1 LADRR
6 LLGELLVEAGLV
18 RQCDVESALEEQ
30 RIRGG
35 RLCYHLMRLGKVT
48 PAALFLFLQDHFGM
62 ISPDLLEIL
71 LTSPAVDLI
80 PARLAHFYQMIP
92 LRREGDRLLLAL
104 ANVDEPNLI
113 PAVEELTGL
122 KVEPVICPPSL
133 IRDSLA
139 RFFQT
144 EEEAGVIRDVAE
156 ENVLVLSDPARGI
169 SPEAPEALSD
179 GTSGVVWLRALIG
192 EAVRRRCREVLLE
205 PLEEES
211 RVAFR
216 RGEGEESSRG
226 ISRQV
231 HVGVSMALEDL
242 AKMASRGRTVPREGR
257 FRVGLGERHLVAL
270 ITWLPGI
277 HGDAYHLRLAEERI
291 QKEGL
296 EEMLEDYPEVRN
308 ALEAAVA
315 GRKGLLLVAAP
326 EGHHREKIVS
336 AVVQWIRWEA
346 GRAASLAPPGS
357 HPPPGPDL
365 RVAQDSGAPPLSEVI
380 AAVDQ
385 DGSDLLAVLR
395 IQSVEEVTAILKA
408 ARNRLAVAGV
418 RRQDALDAFRWLVQS
433 GLLPK
438 IRAGNLCGILG
449 TRAVERICQ
458 HCRRRYDLF
467 EEFPNLIPSPSDGG
481 LYFANTGCRAC
492 RGAGVLDLEAAFEF
506 LPGNP
511 ALAERIAASSAPET
525 IRKEYARSGVKS
537 LYSSLLA
544 RASAGEVDVR
554 EPLRLLLHE
563 GRGCG

>member
-1 LADRR
+1 MADRR

-18 RQCDVESALEEQ
+18 RRDDVESALEEQ

-35 RLCYHLMRLGKVT
+35 RLCYHLMRMGKVT
-48 PAALFLFLQDHFGM
+48 PAALFVFLQEHFGM
-62 ISPDLLEIL
+62 IAPDLLEVL
-71 LTSPAVDLI
+71 LTCPAADLI
-80 PARLAHFYQMIP
+80 PARLAHFYGMVP

-104 ANVDEPNLI
+104 SSVDKPNLI

-122 KVEPVICPPSL
+122 KVEPVICPPGL
-133 IRDSLA
+133 IRESLA

-144 EEEAGVIRDVAE
+144 EDEAGVIRDVAE
-156 ENVLVLSDPARGI
+156 DNVLVLSDPARGI
-169 SPEAPEALSD
+169 APEAPGALAD
-179 GTSGVVWLRALIG
+179 GATGVAWLRALI
-192 EAVRRRCREVLLE
+192 ADAIHRRCREILVE

-211 RVAFR
+211 RVVFR

-242 AKMASRGRTVPREGR
+242 AKLASRGRAVPREGR

-277 HGDAYHLRLAEERI
+277 HGDAYHVRLAEERI

-315 GRKGLLLVAAP
+315 GGRGLLLVAAP
-326 EGHHREKIVS
+326 EGHYRETIV
-336 AVVQWIRWEA
+336 AAAVQWIRWEA
-346 GRAASLAPPGS
+346 GQTVSSASSGPHPARGTGLQGGQGS
-357 HPPPGPDL
+357 D
-365 RVAQDSGAPPLSEVI
+365 APPLSEVI
-380 AAVDQ
+380 SAVDP
-385 DGSDLLAVLR
+385 DGTDILAVLR
-395 IQSVEEVTAILKA
+395 VESLEEVASVLDAT
-408 ARNRLAVAGV
+408 RNRLAVAGV
-418 RRQDALDAFRWLVQS
+418 RKQDALEAFQWLVRN
-433 GLLPK
+433 GLLPR
-438 IRAGNLCGILG
+438 IRSGSLCGILG

-467 EEFPNLIPSPSDGG
+467 EEFPNLIPNSSEGS

-511 ALAERIAASSAPET
+511 ALAERIAASSAHAAV
-525 IRKEYARSGVKS
+525 RKEVARSGVKS

-544 RASAGEVDVR
+544 RASVGEVDVR

>member
-1 LADRR
+1 MADRR

-18 RQCDVESALEEQ
+18 RRDDVDSALEEQ
-30 RIRGG
+30 KVRGG

-62 ISPDLLEIL
+62 IAPDLLEVL

-80 PARLAHFYQMIP
+80 PARLAHFYQMVP

-104 ANVDEPNLI
+104 ASVDKPNLI

-122 KVEPVICPPSL
+122 KVEPVICPPGL

-139 RFFQT
+139 RFFQA
-144 EEEAGVIRDVAE
+144 EDEAGVIRDVAE

-169 SPEAPEALSD
+169 APEAPEALGD
-179 GTSGVVWLRALIG
+179 GTPGVTWLRALVG
-192 EAVRRRCREVLLE
+192 EAIRRHCREVLLE

-211 RVAFR
+211 RVSFR

-231 HVGVSMALEDL
+231 HLGVSMALEDL

-291 QKEGL
+291 RKEGL
-296 EEMLEDYPEVRN
+296 EEMLEDYPEVRS

-315 GRKGLLLVAAP
+315 GGSGLLLVAAP
-326 EGHHREKIVS
+326 EGHYREKIVS
-336 AVVQWIRWEA
+336 AAVQWIRWEA
-346 GRAASLAPPGS
+346 SQTASSA
-357 HPPPGPDL
+357 PPGPDL
-365 RVAQDSGAPPLSEVI
+365 GAGQGSGAPPLSEVI
-380 AAVDQ
+380 AAVDPN
-385 DGSDLLAVLR
+385 GTDLLAVLR
-395 IQSVEEVTAILKA
+395 VQSAEEVTAIMKA
-408 ARNRLAVAGV
+408 TRNRLAVAGV
-418 RRQDALDAFRWLVQS
+418 RKQDALDAFQWLVRS

-438 IRAGNLCGILG
+438 IRSGSLCGILG
-449 TRAVERICQ
+449 TRAVERVCQ

-511 ALAERIAASSAPET
+511 ALAERIAASSAPEA
-525 IRKEYARSGVKS
+525 IRKEFARSGVKN

-544 RASAGEVDVR
+544 RASVGEVDVR